1 MKIKKYLS
9 VAIGILEAMEN
20 TKHNHTADIV
30 YSSIV
35 QLEQYLN
42 NKGFFYK
49 EESCDLAPKA
59 TVHLTVV
66 NEHKEGIIA
75 QVKFFPM
82 KDSDTIDTFNKLDG
96 QINFIRSYTQPDGSL
111 TIDLPIVKGDFTKYF
126 LEISKG
132 SEYEILNVEVCAKM
146 DTPVHINQTLA
157 RIIDMQSL
165 GWHPGDLHH
174 HSIYSSPVHG
184 GTDDVVES
192 PLEVAYSMQAAGLTY
207 GALSDHHN
215 ILNHSE
221 WEKTK
226 SENFTPLIS
235 KEISTSNGHVM
246 SLNVPIDVIYDIPH
260 GERRT
265 EEFLRS
271 EFIRI
276 TDQIKS
282 LGGLAQ
288 LNHPR
293 DLSPAISLNPKFTDM
308 IEVFDTVEIW
318 NGSNPMFGGTTN
330 YAAALLWLELLEE
343 DRFIPATTGSD
354 THNILANDYHKMLDK
369 ITWLIKTLKPILT
382 TLPSEL
388 QSEATYLICLYEKT
402 TPLLEKWAEE
412 SLGTGCVKTYV
423 YLQENICPSA
433 ILKSLRMGNSFLT
446 NGPILVPS
454 IENKLPGETL
464 EIANPKVDIG
474 IKLISNKPL
483 ANLYLYSNNGK
494 VHNIALSNTTS
505 NNKYFDYSQQIKNFN
520 TEGVKW
526 IFFVATSDC
535 TNLVITNPIFIKER
549 I

>member
-9 VAIGILEAMEN
+9 VAIGILEAMEK
-20 TKHNHTADIV
+20 TKHHHTADIV

-42 NKGFFYK
+42 NKGIFYK
-49 EESCDLAPKA
+49 EETDDSVSKS
-59 TVHLTVV
+59 TVQLTVT
-66 NEHKEGIIA
+66 NENNEGIIA
-75 QVKFFPM
+75 QAKFFPI
-82 KDSDTIDTFNKLDG
+82 KNSDTIETFNKLDG
-96 QINFIRSYTQPDGSL
+96 QINFMRAYTQPDGSL
-111 TIDLPIVKGDFTKYF
+111 TIDLPIITGDFTQYL

-132 SEYEILNVEVCAKM
+132 SEYEILNVEICAKA
-146 DTPVHINQTLA
+146 DSLIKINQTLN

-174 HSIYSSPVHG
+174 HSIYSSPVHS
-184 GTDDVVES
+184 GTDDVIES
-192 PLEVAYSMQAAGLTY
+192 PLEVAYSMQAVGLTY

-221 WEKTK
+221 WEKTR
-226 SENFTPLIS
+226 SENFTPILS

-246 SLNVPIDVIYDIPH
+246 SLNVPIDIIYDIPDDKH
-260 GERRT
+260 RT
-265 EEFLRS
+265 EEFLRN

-276 TDQIKS
+276 TDQIRS

-308 IEVFDTVEIW
+308 IEVFDTIEIW
-318 NGSNPMFGGTTN
+318 NGSNPMFYGTTN

-343 DRFIPATTGSD
+343 GRFIPATTGSD

-369 ITWLIKTLKPILT
+369 LTWLIHTTKPILT

-423 YLQENICPSA
+423 YLEKECSPKS
-433 ILKSLRMGNSFLT
+433 ILNSLRNGNSFLT

-464 EIANPKVDIG
+464 ETAKSKINID
-474 IKLISNKPL
+474 IKLVSNKPL
-483 ANLYLYSNNGK
+483 NNLYLYSNNGK
-494 VHNIALSNTTS
+494 VHHIVLNNTTPT
-505 NNKYFDYSQQIKNFN
+505 NKYFDYSQQLKDFSIQ
-520 TEGVKW
+520 GVEW
-526 IFFVATSDC
+526 IFFVSASDC

>member
-1 MKIKKYLS
+1 
-9 VAIGILEAMEN
+9 MEK
-20 TKHNHTADIV
+20 TKHHHTADIV

-42 NKGFFYK
+42 NKGIFYK
-49 EESCDLAPKA
+49 EETDDSVSKS
-59 TVHLTVV
+59 TVQLTVT
-66 NEHKEGIIA
+66 NENNEGIIA
-75 QVKFFPM
+75 QAKFFPI
-82 KDSDTIDTFNKLDG
+82 KNSDTIETFNKLDG
-96 QINFIRSYTQPDGSL
+96 QINFMRAYTQPDGSL
-111 TIDLPIVKGDFTKYF
+111 TIDLPIITGDFTQYL

-132 SEYEILNVEVCAKM
+132 SEYEILNVEICAKA
-146 DTPVHINQTLA
+146 DSLIKINQTLN

-184 GTDDVVES
+184 GTDDVIES
-192 PLEVAYSMQAAGLTY
+192 PLEVAYSMQAVGLTY

-221 WEKTK
+221 WEKTR
-226 SENFTPLIS
+226 SENFTPILS

-246 SLNVPIDVIYDIPH
+246 SLNVPIDIIYDIPDDKH
-260 GERRT
+260 RT
-265 EEFLRS
+265 EEFLRN

-276 TDQIKS
+276 TDQIRS

-308 IEVFDTVEIW
+308 IEVFDTIEIW
-318 NGSNPMFGGTTN
+318 NGSNPMFYGTTN

-343 DRFIPATTGSD
+343 GRFIPATTGSD

-369 ITWLIKTLKPILT
+369 LTWLIHTTKPILT

-423 YLQENICPSA
+423 YLEKECSPKS
-433 ILKSLRMGNSFLT
+433 ILNSLRNGNSFLT

-464 EIANPKVDIG
+464 ETAKSKINID
-474 IKLISNKPL
+474 IKLVSNKPL
-483 ANLYLYSNNGK
+483 NNLYLYSNNGK
-494 VHNIALSNTTS
+494 VHHIVLNNTTPT
-505 NNKYFDYSQQIKNFN
+505 NKYFDYSQQLKDFSIQ
-520 TEGVKW
+520 GVEW
-526 IFFVATSDC
+526 IFFVSASDC